1 MTIDRIYDY
10 FKRNPQLHVLFLFDK
25 GFLEGELAEVT
36 WPVDSHYEVFD
47 GCWFNAK
54 YAIENTW
61 ADKKVVLLFR
71 QPYAP
76 QSEEE
81 YLKFPLLDMLIA
93 NMEYKEDDYAS
104 FLQQYNLPLA
114 LGSFVNRNLNELRSA
129 KVMSL
134 IEGSLTP
141 ELFKEDLAIRAFI
154 TSYLGEKKILEWKAI
169 IAKLIVLDLD
179 SEEKKRQDFYS
190 RLNKTQ
196 SPDARKGLEAKLKE
210 IFGQSYS
217 SNSVPLMKNIAEIL
231 KYNVITQLLAVEK
244 NDPYKALR
252 VSSSIRVEQMQ
263 RIYEYGMTEIPGGKF
278 DAAMKI
284 LGASIRESEII
295 NTYGTDGTYFVLTEP
310 LAWPIINNLCREVV
324 ISDPLA
330 VIDKARELRLKFREG
345 AEIQNAIAFLEQVAT
360 FYEELRNIGNTK
372 LSSAE
377 EYIAN
382 YAGDWCRIDTCYRQA
397 IRYYKACFVAGVIS
411 DAISNA
417 KVRLDADY
425 AKFTNSI
432 NMEWIECVNSTS
444 GYLNGLNLPHQFDF
458 YKDLFDPTQK
468 QVVIISD
475 ALRYEVGV
483 QLFAALGKKRHIAT
497 LKPMIA
503 SLPTETKYCK
513 PELFPHNTLALDGTE
528 TAVDGTVLSN
538 KSLRTAQLQKFCPD
552 AECVSYEELMEVN
565 NKTSQRDFFKKSL
578 VYILHDSI
586 DRDGHDSDLPR
597 ACEAAVKELAS
608 LVNTLHV
615 TLNST
620 NVIVTADHGFL
631 FNDIAFEDK
640 DKHPVTEDAI
650 EKKTR
655 YYLTRSNMAVEGM
668 SKFPIETVSGLSS
681 ETPVYVAVPNG
692 TNRFAAP
699 GGYKFA
705 HGGVSLQE
713 VVIPVIVSKIKK
725 VSTKQKVNV
734 SLLSTNLNMV
744 SSMLKFQ
751 LIQSEPVSMTM
762 TERTVCCAVF
772 NGDEAVTE
780 VKTIKLDSTDGVNLN
795 NRVYE
800 ISLSLNKP
808 VTGGLLQLRVWDET
822 DDKNALLRET
832 VKNNTFIEQDF

>member
-10 FKRNPQLHVLFLFDK
+10 FERNPQLHVLFLFDK
-25 GFLEGELAEVT
+25 GFLEGELADVT
-36 WPVDSHYEVFD
+36 WPEDFHYEVFD

-81 YLKFPLLDMLIA
+81 YLKFPLLDMLVA

-104 FLQQYNLPLA
+104 FLQQYNLPLT
-114 LGSFVNRNLNELRSA
+114 LGGFVNRNLTELRSS
-129 KVMSL
+129 KIMPL

-154 TSYLGEKKILEWKAI
+154 TSYLGDKKILEWKAI

-179 SEEKKRQDFYS
+179 SEEKKRLDFYY
-190 RLNKTQ
+190 RLHKT
-196 SPDARKGLEAKLKE
+196 PDAQKGLERKLTE

-217 SNSVPLMKNIAEIL
+217 TNSVPVMKEIAEIL

-244 NDPYKALR
+244 SDPYKALR
-252 VSSSIRVEQMQ
+252 ISSSVRIEQMQ
-263 RIYEYGMTEIPGGKF
+263 RIYEYGMTEIAGGRF
-278 DAAMKI
+278 DAAMKL
-284 LGASIRESEII
+284 LGASIREDEII
-295 NTYGTDGTYFVLTEP
+295 KAYGTDATYFILTEP
-310 LAWPIINNLCREVV
+310 LAWPIINSLCRENMV
-324 ISDPLA
+324 SEPLA
-330 VIDKARELRLKFREG
+330 VIDKARELRLKFIPE
-345 AEIQNAIAFLEQVAT
+345 AEIQNAISFMEQVAT
-360 FYEELRNIGNTK
+360 FYEELRNVGNTK
-372 LSSAE
+372 LGSAE
-377 EYIAN
+377 EYVAR
-382 YAGDWCRIDTCYRQA
+382 YAGDWCRIDTCYRHA
-397 IRYYKACFVAGVIS
+397 IRFYRACFVAGVIS
-411 DAISNA
+411 DSISQA
-417 KVRLDADY
+417 KARLDIDY
-425 AKFTNSI
+425 AKFANAI
-432 NMEWIECVNSTS
+432 NLEWIECVNATP
-444 GYLNGLNLPHQFDF
+444 GYFNALNLPHQFNF
-458 YKDLFDPTQK
+458 YKEQFDPTQK

-483 QLFAALGKKRHIAT
+483 QLFAELGKKKHMAT
-497 LKPMIA
+497 LRPMIA

-513 PELFPHNTLALDGTE
+513 PELFPHNILALDGTE
-528 TAVDGTVLSN
+528 TAVDGSILSN
-538 KSLRTAQLQKFCPD
+538 KALRTAQLQKYCPD
-552 AECVSYEELMEVN
+552 AECVKYEELMEVN
-565 NKTSQRDFFKKSL
+565 NKTSKRDFFKKSL

-608 LVNTLHV
+608 LVNTLHAS
-615 TLNST
+615 LNVT
-620 NVIVTADHGFL
+620 NVIVTSDHGFL

-640 DKHPVTEDAI
+640 DKHPVTEETI

-655 YYLTRSNMAVEGM
+655 YYLTSSNAAVDGV
-668 SKFPIETVSGLSS
+668 SKYPLDTVSGLSS
-681 ETPVYVAVPNG
+681 ENPVYVAVPSG

-699 GGYKFA
+699 GGYKFT
-705 HGGVSLQE
+705 HGGACLQE

-725 VSTKQKVNV
+725 VYTKQKVNV
-734 SLLSTNLNMV
+734 SLLSSNLNMV
-744 SSMLKFQ
+744 SSLLRFQ
-751 LIQSEPVSMTM
+751 LIQSEPVSMSM

-772 NGDEAVTE
+772 NGDDIVTE
-780 VKTIKLDSTDGVNLN
+780 VKTVRLDSTDGANLN

-808 VTGGLLQLRVWDET
+808 VTGGLLQLRVWDES
-822 DDKNALLRET
+822 DDKNALIRET
-832 VKNNTFIEQDF
+832 VKNNTFIEKDF